1 MIFFGPVGSHDLI
14 RLPQVGEPVPGEH
27 ALAGD
32 DQAFAERRYGLEDRL
47 GFGGAGLF
55 ADDVA
60 AGVEDAQRNASG
72 MQIDA
77 AVGSVGLVVIAH
89 HGLP

>member
-1 MIFFGPVGSHDLI
+1 MIFFGPVRSYDLI
-14 RLPQVGEPVPGEH
+14 RLAQVGEPVPGEH

-32 DQAFAERRYGLEDRL
+32 DQAFAERRYGLEDCLRS
-47 GFGGAGLF
+47 GGAGLF

-60 AGVEDAQRNASG
+60 ASVENAQRNGSG
-72 MQIDA
+72 MEIDA